1 MINTDRRT
9 KMRASLAGSGCAVM
23 ATVFDPVSARIAEDL
38 AYEAALVGGSIMSHA
53 VLGAPDVIVLTLTE
67 LAEQVHR
74 CARVSK
80 VPLLIDADHGYGNA
94 LSVMRTVQELDA
106 AGAAAVM
113 IEDTLLPRAFG
124 PSGAAQ
130 LLSFDES
137 VGKIRAAVAAR
148 GDSDLVVLGRTSA
161 HAITGIEDA
170 IARFSAYEAAGVD
183 ALFLPG
189 LRTREE
195 LDRISA
201 AVKLPLVVGGPADAL
216 LDEEYLASR
225 RVRLWAA
232 GHHTFAVA
240 VNALYDAMKAVR
252 AGTISSRLPHAASR
266 ELMDRVTGVAD
277 FDRWTRQFLD
287 AS

>member
-1 MINTDRRT
+1 
-9 KMRASLAGSGCAVM
+9 M
-23 ATVFDPVSARIAEDL
+23 ATVFDPVSARMAEDL
-38 AYEAALVGGSIMSHA
+38 AYEAALVGGSIVSHA

-94 LSVMRTVQELDA
+94 LSVMRTIQELDA

-137 VGKIRAAVAAR
+137 IGKIRAAVAAR
-148 GDSDLVVLGRTSA
+148 GDSDLVLLGRTSA
-161 HAITGIEDA
+161 AAITGIEDA
-170 IARFSAYEAAGVD
+170 IARFSAYESAGVD

-201 AVKLPLVVGGPADAL
+201 AVKLPLVVGGAADAL
-216 LDEEYLASR
+216 LDEGYLASR
-225 RVRLWAA
+225 RVRLWSA

-266 ELMDRVTGVAD
+266 ELMDRVTGAAE
-277 FDRWTRQFLD
+277 FDRWARQFLD
-287 AS
+287 AH